1 MAGPAQFLMQ
11 AFEVPAPSNEHF
23 VKVTPIPA
31 PPSGYEFAFCQTA
44 SFVIP
49 TNDDGRAPIAFRTMA
64 VAVVWWQR
72 EERDGLDPYVRRRAA
87 ELGWTPPAREETP
100 L

>member
-1 MAGPAQFLMQ
+1 MAEPHFLMQ
-11 AFEVPAPSNEHF
+11 SFEVPEPSTAYHETM
-23 VKVTPIPA
+23 TPIPA
-31 PPSGYEFAFCQTA
+31 PHSGYEFSFSQTA

-72 EERDGLDPYVRRRAA
+72 KERDDLDPYVSRRAA
-87 ELGWTPPAREETP
+87 ELGWTPPPEETP
-100 L
+100 